1 MIANLL
7 NADQR
12 EALQEIAN
20 IGMGQAGDS
29 IARVM
34 GEFVQLS
41 IPRILALERAEA
53 GAKIAATVGGGTVD
67 AVRQSF
73 HNQLRGEAIV
83 IYGHDRCN
91 DLADLLGYHGNI
103 DHAVEQELLLD
114 VTNLLVGACL
124 GGIAEQ
130 LKADVGFSPPALMA
144 ERVPIETLLASD
156 GVDWQCVLL
165 VEVNFRLEGRSFACH
180 LLILLSGED
189 VGSLRRAL
197 DRFLEAF

>member
-53 GAKIAATVGGGTVD
+53 GAKIAATVGGGAVD
-67 AVRQSF
+67 AVRQAF

-144 ERVPIETLLASD
+144 ERVPIETLLGSD
-156 GVDWQCVLL
+156 GIDWQCVLL

-189 VGSLRRAL
+189 VGSLRQAL

>member
-1 MIANLL
+1 MIADLL
-7 NADQR
+7 NSDQR

-20 IGMGQAGDS
+20 IGMGQAGAS

-53 GAKIAATVGGGTVD
+53 GEKIAATLGSGTVD
-67 AVRQSF
+67 AVRQAF

-83 IYGHDRCN
+83 IYGHERCN
-91 DLADLLGYHGNI
+91 DLADLLGYHGPI
-103 DHAVEQELLLD
+103 DHAAEQELLLD

-130 LKADVGFSPPALMA
+130 LKADIGFSPPALMA
-144 ERVPIETLLASD
+144 ERVPIEALLAGD
-156 GVDWQCVLL
+156 GIEWQCVLL

-189 VGSLRRAL
+189 LGSLRDAL

>member
-1 MIANLL
+1 VIANLL
-7 NADQR
+7 NPDQR

-41 IPRILALERAEA
+41 VPRILALDPQEA
-53 GAKIAATVGGGTVD
+53 GAAIARTVGEGPVD
-67 AVRQSF
+67 AVRQAF
-73 HNQLRGEAIV
+73 HSQLRGEAIV
-83 IYGHDRCN
+83 IYGHERCN
-91 DLADLLGYHGNI
+91 DLADLLGY
-103 DHAVEQELLLD
+103 DSQVDTAVEQEMLLD

-130 LKADVGFSPPALMA
+130 LKTDIGFSPPSFMA
-144 ERVPIETLLASD
+144 ERVAVASLLKHD
-156 GVDWQCVLL
+156 EIDWDCALL
-165 VEVNFRLEGRSFACH
+165 VEVNFRLESRSFACH
-180 LLILLSGED
+180 LLILLTGED
-189 VGSLRRAL
+189 VASLCAAL